1 MNPPETGLILA
12 SASPRRKELL
22 RKVVKR
28 FRIVPSRVDES
39 RIGETDPVLFA
50 ETAAALKAED
60 VGGRYPDAIVLAA
73 DTIVC
78 LGDRIFGK
86 PRDREDAAATLE
98 ALSGRRHRVIT
109 ALVLCQK
116 SAGRRLMALETTFVS
131 FRTLSPEAIAR
142 YLAAGGFADKAG
154 SYAIQ
159 EVGDTFVESLEGDY
173 DNVVGLPV
181 GKVRDLLRKFLD
193 GAAGGA

>member
-1 MNPPETGLILA
+1 MDTPKTDIILA
-12 SASPRRKELL
+12 SASPRREELL
-22 RKVVKR
+22 RKIMKT

-50 ETAAALKAED
+50 EKAAALKAED
-60 VGGRYPDAIVLAA
+60 VGERYPDAIVLAA

-86 PRDREDAAATLE
+86 PRDRKDAAETLE

-109 ALVLCQK
+109 AVVLYQK
-116 SAGRRLMALETTFVS
+116 NAGRRETSLETSFVR
-131 FRTLSPEAIAR
+131 FRTLSPEAIDR
-142 YLAAGGFADKAG
+142 YLAAGGFVDKAG

-159 EVGDTFVESLEGDY
+159 EVGDAFVESLEGDY

-181 GKVRDLLRKFLD
+181 GKVRELLQKFLD
-193 GAAGGA
+193 GAVDVD

>member
-1 MNPPETGLILA
+1 MSPRQIDVILA
-12 SASPRRKELL
+12 SASPRREELL
-22 RKVVKR
+22 RKVVKT
-28 FRIVPSRVDES
+28 FRIIPSRVDES

-109 ALVLCQK
+109 AVVLYQK
-116 SAGRRLMALETTFVS
+116 NAGRRETSLETSFVR
-131 FRTLSPEAIAR
+131 FRTLSPEAIDR
-142 YLAAGGFADKAG
+142 YLAAGGFVDKAG

-159 EVGDTFVESLEGDY
+159 EVGDAFVESLEGDY

-181 GKVRDLLRKFLD
+181 GKVRELLRKFLD
-193 GAAGGA
+193 GAANGA